1 MTEGTSKLPR
11 LKEDDIN
18 KLLKASEDL
27 MQTGLIFS
35 GNVNTALQEF
45 KTAFELSL
53 KTHFMATAVA
63 EMLAQSFEKLEQ
75 KVQSNLEGINSLCS
89 EGGQWYSFY
98 LGMALGQVVSPPSST
113 AEAPPEKSQAKAA
126 S

>member
-1 MTEGTSKLPR
+1 MSEGASRHPR
-11 LKEDDIN
+11 LTEDDVN
-18 KLLKASEDL
+18 KLLKTSENL
-27 MQTGLIFS
+27 MQTGLMLSENID
-35 GNVNTALQEF
+35 TALREF

-75 KVQSNLEGINSLCS
+75 KLQSNIEGINNICT

-98 LGMALGQVVSPPSST
+98 LGTALGRAVSPPST
-113 AEAPPEKSQAKAA
+113 ATEAPPEKARGKAA